1 MEKEFLL
8 LIGMVFVSLPGAINT
23 VGSALEKIFKAKQ
36 ALAAPNEEQNK
47 RLDDLERRMTAA
59 EGKLNNDHQEITEIH
74 ESNRISALALIA
86 LLDHSLDGNN
96 VDQMK
101 TAKDELN
108 HWLAKK

>member
-1 MEKEFLL
+1 MSNETLL
-8 LIGMVFVSLPGAINT
+8 LIGAVVVGLPGAINT
-23 VGSALEKIFKAKQ
+23 LGSAIEKVFKAKQ

-47 RLDDLERRMTAA
+47 RLDDLEERMDDV
-59 EGKLNNDHQEITEIH
+59 ERKLGNDRQELNDIH
-74 ESNRISALALIA
+74 ESNRINALALIA

-101 TAKDELN
+101 SAKDELN

>member
-8 LIGMVFVSLPGAINT
+8 LIGMVVVGLPGAINT
-23 VGSALEKIFKAKQ
+23 IGSALEKVFKAKQ

-47 RLDDLERRMTAA
+47 RLDDLEKRMTAA
-59 EGKLNNDHQEITEIH
+59 EGKLNHDHKEITDIH
-74 ESNRISALALIA
+74 ESNRINALALIA

-101 TAKDELN
+101 NAKAELN

>member
-1 MEKEFLL
+1 MSNETLL
-8 LIGMVFVSLPGAINT
+8 LIGAAVVGLPGAINT
-23 VGSALEKIFKAKQ
+23 IGSAIEKVYKAKQ

-47 RLDDLERRMTAA
+47 RLDELEDRMDDV
-59 EGKLNNDHQEITEIH
+59 EQKLGNDRKELNEIH
-74 ESNRISALALIA
+74 ESNRINALALIA

-101 TAKDELN
+101 NAKDELN